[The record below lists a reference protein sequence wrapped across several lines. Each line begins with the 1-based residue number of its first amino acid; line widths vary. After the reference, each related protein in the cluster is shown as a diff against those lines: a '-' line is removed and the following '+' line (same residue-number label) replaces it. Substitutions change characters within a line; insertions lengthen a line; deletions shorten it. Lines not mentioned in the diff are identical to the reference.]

1 MLKSAIP
8 KKAIRKNIPGER
20 IRMKHAIV
28 WGAAGGIGKALTQK
42 LIDVDYSVVA
52 ISRHPGEMSTITPH
66 SIATDVSVPSQVR
79 AAVHQARS
87 ISKSFDLYLYTAG
100 EIASIKNSDM
110 SEKNWQRIL
119 DANLTGAFLTAQASL
134 PLLTPDA
141 KFVFM
146 GAIHER
152 LRLPGLSA
160 YATAKA
166 GLEAF
171 AETLR
176 KESRQRVLVVRPS
189 AVNTPFW
196 SKVPFSMP
204 KNALEP
210 VALADR
216 ILQALDSDSN
226 DLLLNL

>member
-1 MLKSAIP
+1 
-8 KKAIRKNIPGER
+8 
-20 IRMKHAIV
+20 MKHALV

-42 LIDVDYSVVA
+42 LIDQDYTVVA
-52 ISRHPGEMSTITPH
+52 VSRHPNKLNALTPY
-66 SIATDVSVPSQVR
+66 SIATDVSIPSQVR

-87 ISKSFDLYLYTAG
+87 ISESFDLYIYSAG
-100 EIASIKNSDM
+100 EIASIKNPDM
-110 SEKNWQRIL
+110 KDKDWQRIL

-134 PLLTPDA
+134 PLLTSEA
-141 KFVFM
+141 KLVFL
-146 GAIHER
+146 GAIQER
-152 LRLPGLSA
+152 LRLPGFSA
-160 YATAKA
+160 YAAAKA

-176 KESRQRVLVVRPS
+176 KETRRRVLVVRPG

-210 VALADR
+210 ATLADR
-216 ILQALDSDSN
+216 IFENLDSDSN
-226 DLLLNL
+226 ELLLDL